1 MGKSVLLPIEA
12 YGYIGSTIY
21 YTELK
26 KDCDKEILNFVD
38 MCHKYDIPINNYHLS
53 SGYSE

>member
-1 MGKSVLLPIEA
+1 M
-12 YGYIGSTIY
+12 Y